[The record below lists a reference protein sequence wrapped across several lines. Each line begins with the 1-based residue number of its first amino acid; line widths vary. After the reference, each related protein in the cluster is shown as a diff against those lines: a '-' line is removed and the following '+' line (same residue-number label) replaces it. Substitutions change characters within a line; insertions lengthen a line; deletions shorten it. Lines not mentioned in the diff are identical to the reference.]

1 MATFPSYKPDA
12 GSSYDYE
19 PRSLEAG
26 FGDGYNQSA
35 GDGLNPYAET
45 WNLTFSNRKASE
57 IAAIKAFLISVRDV
71 TSFDWIAPDDTV
83 SKKWKMKGKF
93 SISDREA
100 NAGTI
105 SFVVKRWFG
114 A

>member
-1 MATFPSYKPDA
+1 MSTFPSYKPDA
-12 GSSYDYE
+12 NSSYDYE
-19 PRSLEAG
+19 PRSLEAQ
-26 FGDGYNQSA
+26 FGDAYNQSA

-45 WNLTFSNRKASE
+45 WNLTFSNRPKAD

-71 TSFDWIAPDDTV
+71 TPFDWQAPDDTT

-93 SISDREA
+93 SISDGEA
-100 NAGTI
+100 DTRTI